1 MLSDIYISNIWHKLH
16 FCKRNK
22 SCKMFFDIF
31 HTEMTHWFQSWALND
46 PFILITGFIFEF
58 SVFVMIK
65 NHFAMFDSFAKMKLV
80 PNVRDINDTKQIWLQ
95 ADRYL
100 HGDCMDMNCPITIS
114 MIHAV
119 TVLRP
124 ELKKSSNLLQKSLE
138 PFIIH
143 SSYLTPEWI
152 NIFC

>member
-1 MLSDIYISNIWHKLH
+1 MFQFVFLVQPDNNVCQNFPIKTNYKSDCAISTRKVSK
-16 FCKRNK
+16 KR
-22 SCKMFFDIF
+22 
-31 HTEMTHWFQSWALND
+31 
-46 PFILITGFIFEF
+46 
-58 SVFVMIK
+58 
-65 NHFAMFDSFAKMKLV
+65 FAKFDSFAKMKLV

-143 SSYLTPEWI
+143 SSYLTAEWI
-152 NIFC
+152 NIFLLNSTYES